1 MKSITRTVLTAAA
14 VLAASASAW
23 AQAGTFTLDK
33 VHSNVVFK
41 VGHMG
46 VANMY
51 GIIHGPEGT
60 YSLDFANPS
69 ASKLEIKV
77 LTENIDTGNEGRD
90 RHLKSPDFFDV
101 KQFPEITFVGKQFE
115 KSGDKGMKVTGELT
129 MLGKTKPV
137 VVTLS
142 FVGEG
147 ETKQGY
153 KSGFEAQFTV
163 KRSEFGMT
171 KYLEGNAISDEI
183 TLMVAVEG
191 KKE

>member
-1 MKSITRTVLTAAA
+1 
-14 VLAASASAW
+14 
-23 AQAGTFTLDK
+23 
-33 VHSNVVFK
+33 
-41 VGHMG
+41 
-46 VANMY
+46 
-51 GIIHGPEGT
+51 
-60 YSLDFANPS
+60 
-69 ASKLEIKV
+69 
-77 LTENIDTGNEGRD
+77 
-90 RHLKSPDFFDV
+90 
-101 KQFPEITFVGKQFE
+101 
-115 KSGDKGMKVTGELT
+115 MKVTGELT